1 VSATRRASPAD
12 SGPRRGGRYGNPADL
27 ARFVRRQLHPQRGAW
42 QKPATVVRALGLQ
55 PGQVIAE
62 LGPGPGYFTARLARA
77 VGPRERG
84 YAVDP
89 EPTVLEILR
98 ARLTRARV
106 RNVTP
111 VLGRAADPLLP
122 AGSCDLAL
130 IVNTYH
136 HVDKRPAFLRQVA
149 RALAAGGRLVNV
161 DWALRDTPHGPPLAH
176 RVRPEAFLRDARQA
190 GFTLAAEHHFLPYQ
204 YFLVLRRAR

>member
-1 VSATRRASPAD
+1 V
-12 SGPRRGGRYGNPADL
+12 
-27 ARFVRRQLHPQRGAW
+27 
-42 QKPATVVRALGLQ
+42 
-55 PGQVIAE
+55 
-62 LGPGPGYFTARLARA
+62 
-77 VGPRERG
+77 

-98 ARLTRARV
+98 ARLARARV

-111 VLGRAADPLLP
+111 VLGRPDDPLLP

-136 HVDKRPAFLRQVA
+136 HVDRRPAFLRQVA
-149 RALAAGGRLVNV
+149 RALTRGGRLVNV
-161 DWALRDTPHGPPLAH
+161 DWAIQETPHGPPLEH
-176 RVRPEAFLRDARQA
+176 RVSPEAFLRDAQRA
-190 GFTLAAEHHFLPYQ
+190 GFRLAAEHSFLPYQ